1 MVFQTGRAR
10 AHWTRHEK
18 NTFTGE
24 SVTEED
30 GMCQERCG
38 CNQKF
43 SLWHIR
49 TGGIGIEI
57 EIEIEIAIAIAIAI
71 GVEFLAFSSISVPI
85 PIWIPIAAVIIR
97 IAGLQRSITRGWEMV
112 YSESRD
118 NPRYPPEADHEK
130 TRCGDIVDGCYG
142 ASSGG

>member
-18 NTFTGE
+18 KTLTGE

-49 TGGIGIEI
+49 TGEI
-57 EIEIEIAIAIAIAI
+57 EIAIAI

-142 ASSGG
+142 ASIGG